1 MQKVEKPGKQSGAK
15 VGIQLE
21 NRVVRKC
28 ANLVDLE
35 KYCNV
40 NIVFKKSASIQP
52 RTGRPKFRSPS
63 AVVSAPGRPAV
74 QNFRI

>member
-40 NIVFKKSASIQP
+40 NIVFKKSNEGIGSKIRLSECGYVMLIP
-52 RTGRPKFRSPS
+52 C
-63 AVVSAPGRPAV
+63 
-74 QNFRI
+74 